1 MIVYLQETRADDD
14 GGSNAP
20 PKRNFRHWWI
30 LVGVNPKQTLIPADC
45 KQARCQL
52 LVTGKC
58 RFDLIL
64 YVQYVKDG
72 EHSRL
77 GSFLNK
83 ENKKP
88 NRIRV
93 KKTSRAL
100 PVSSHYIRI
109 RRPLRVRTCQTLSSG
124 LQRAS
129 PVFRTPQSGRQ
140 LHDPTRIRFCLW
152 LATCCRDRSSTRQMV
167 MENTWH
173 EMNTYALGN
182 FMTSLGKNDIPTGTV
197 VVGKVIG

>member
-58 RFDLIL
+58 RFDSIL

-72 EHSRL
+72 KHSRL

-93 KKTSRAL
+93 KRLREHFRSVATTSGYDAR
-100 PVSSHYIRI
+100 
-109 RRPLRVRTCQTLSSG
+109 CGSG
-124 LQRAS
+124 LAKHFPQVPNEQVRFFVRRKVAAS
-129 PVFRTPQSGRQ
+129 FMIRLEYDFASGSQ
-140 LHDPTRIRFCLW
+140 HAAGIGHQHVKWLW
-152 LATCCRDRSSTRQMV
+152 KT
-167 MENTWH
+167 
-173 EMNTYALGN
+173 LG
-182 FMTSLGKNDIPTGTV
+182 MK
-197 VVGKVIG
+197 